1 MKIQY
6 ERIIPAERIK
16 ITPRPVWKCRSCEFF
31 GKNPSCPPYV
41 PSWQGTREFVKSYK
55 KALLIKFQ
63 VNMKEFEKEKKEI
76 LLYLLKKE
84 RELLSEYPYAYA
96 VFPGAC
102 NLCEVC
108 EFEKFGRCPTPQ
120 KVRPSLDALGI
131 EIASI
136 VKINFNESVL
146 YSLIFLD

>member
-1 MKIQY
+1 
-6 ERIIPAERIK
+6 
-16 ITPRPVWKCRSCEFF
+16 
-31 GKNPSCPPYV
+31 
-41 PSWQGTREFVKSYK
+41 
-55 KALLIKFQ
+55 
-63 VNMKEFEKEKKEI
+63 MKEFEKEKKEI